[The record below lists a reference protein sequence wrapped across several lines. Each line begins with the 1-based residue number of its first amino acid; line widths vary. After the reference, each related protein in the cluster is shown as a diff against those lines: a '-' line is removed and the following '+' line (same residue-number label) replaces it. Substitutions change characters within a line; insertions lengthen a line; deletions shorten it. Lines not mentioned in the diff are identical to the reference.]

1 MGWIRDN
8 ADAIEATGT
17 VVSAAATVG
26 AILAIGYQLN
36 RADHAQTLQ
45 AARVSYQNHLNQSL
59 AFPSLAA
66 PKDECGLLVPAIDP
80 SYGTFME
87 QLTYTAEQMLSVE
100 NGWDSTFTRRLE
112 THVQYVCLMG
122 REMAE
127 TEQARQLLD
136 RFIKLRCPKTPTCKK

>member
-8 ADAIEATGT
+8 AESIEAVGT

-36 RADHAQTLQ
+36 RADQAQTLH
-45 AARVSYQNHLNQSL
+45 AARVSYENHLNQSL
-59 AFPSLAA
+59 AFPNLAA
-66 PKDECGLLVPAIDP
+66 PKDECALLVPTIDP

-100 NGWDSTFTRRLE
+100 NGWDGTFTGRLE

-127 TEQARQLLD
+127 TEQARLLLD
-136 RFIKLRCPKTPTCKK
+136 GFIEQRCPATPTCEK